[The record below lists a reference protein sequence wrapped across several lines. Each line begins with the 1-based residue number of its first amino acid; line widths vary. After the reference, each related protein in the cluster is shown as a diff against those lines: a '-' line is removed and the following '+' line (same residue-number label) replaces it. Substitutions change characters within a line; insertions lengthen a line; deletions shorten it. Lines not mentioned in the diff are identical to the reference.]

1 MDKKNILIDDL
12 KNVLISNVSQTP
24 EKLNATFERIE
35 EVAKIVLGD
44 TRSNGFVKTIETKC
58 HSMNKRVEINERQGT
73 IIVNVVKECLEHDLL
88 TNTELTSIISLLKD
102 AEYSTSEAID
112 MHKNHKI
119 PVSELEADIVP
130 VRGIG
135 AWIVDTKGNKY
146 LDMDSNYGAANLGFN
161 NKEIAIGLYNQAC
174 QLITMK
180 EDTVQI
186 PRTRLMKTLL
196 PLMPQ
201 GLDQFY
207 WQNSGGEAVDKA
219 LKIAKAYTKQRGV
232 IAMLNG
238 FHGRTHG
245 AVAVT
250 SNPAYR
256 KPFGLD
262 KEDWVHFIHFNDAD
276 ALENRL
282 KLGKEKIVIM
292 ELIQSEEGGITLA
305 EKDYVKK
312 VRVLCTVNNT
322 VLIIDEVQTGFARI
336 AMDEGQ
342 WWASDYYDVTP
353 DIMVIGKSFG
363 GGFPVTAIITTKEI
377 SSMMKPGYDG
387 STFGGNPLAMVAST
401 IAIRQMKRLSLPK
414 VVAALHKQLI
424 AGLKRIKSPL
434 LKDIR
439 GLGLM
444 IALELPS
451 KDTVKKFQGEL
462 KKAGVKSSLSTGNT
476 VRFLPPLI
484 ITKSEIDMLIKKTE
498 ESLRAVDKNAI

>member
-1 MDKKNILIDDL
+1 
-12 KNVLISNVSQTP
+12 
-24 EKLNATFERIE
+24 
-35 EVAKIVLGD
+35 
-44 TRSNGFVKTIETKC
+44 
-58 HSMNKRVEINERQGT
+58 
-73 IIVNVVKECLEHDLL
+73 
-88 TNTELTSIISLLKD
+88 
-102 AEYSTSEAID
+102 
-112 MHKNHKI
+112 
-119 PVSELEADIVP
+119 
-130 VRGIG
+130 
-135 AWIVDTKGNKY
+135 
-146 LDMDSNYGAANLGFN
+146 
-161 NKEIAIGLYNQAC
+161 
-174 QLITMK
+174 
-180 EDTVQI
+180 
-186 PRTRLMKTLL
+186 
-196 PLMPQ
+196 MPQ

-219 LKIAKAYTKQRGV
+219 LKIAKAYTKQKGV

-250 SNPAYR
+250 STLAYR

-262 KEDWVHFIHFNDAD
+262 KEDWVHFIQFNDAN

-292 ELIQSEEGGITLA
+292 EIIQSEEGGITLA

-312 VRVLCTVNNT
+312 VRELCTVNNT
-322 VLIIDEVQTGFARI
+322 VLIVDEVQTGFARV

-342 WWASDYYDVTP
+342 WWASDYYGVIP

-363 GGFPVTAIITTKEI
+363 GGFPVTAVVTTKEI
-377 SSMMKPGYDG
+377 GSMMKPGYDG

-401 IAIRQMKRLSLPK
+401 IAIKQMKRLSLPK
-414 VVAALHKQLI
+414 VVASLHKQLV
-424 AGLKRIKSPL
+424 AGLKRIESPL
-434 LKDIR
+434 IRDIR

-451 KDTVKKFQGEL
+451 KDKVKKFQDEL
-462 KKAGVKSSLSTGNT
+462 KKVGVKSSLSTGNT

-498 ESLRAVDKNAI
+498 EALRNCR